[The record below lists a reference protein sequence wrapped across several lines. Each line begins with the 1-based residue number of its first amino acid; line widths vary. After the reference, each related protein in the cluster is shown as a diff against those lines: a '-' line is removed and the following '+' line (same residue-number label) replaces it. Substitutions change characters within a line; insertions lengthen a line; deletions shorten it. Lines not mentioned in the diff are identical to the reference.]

1 MVRRATC
8 CCGKCSI
15 EVEGEPVVNAIC
27 HCDNCKRRTG
37 SAFGWNAYFLDSQI
51 VRAEGEFTGY
61 AIDGVN
67 RQLRW
72 FCSDC
77 GTTLYWKVAAFLPE
91 HTGVAGGAFADT
103 PLAVPT
109 ASVSNEGRCTW
120 LHLPGVPTNVA
131 LGTR

>member
-1 MVRRATC
+1 MRSAIAAMPKGEQAALSAGTPVSWTVRSC
-8 CCGKCSI
+8 
-15 EVEGEPVVNAIC
+15 
-27 HCDNCKRRTG
+27 
-37 SAFGWNAYFLDSQI
+37 
-51 VRAEGEFTGY
+51 AEGEFTGY

-72 FCSDC
+72 FCGDC

-103 PLAVPT
+103 PLAEPM
-109 ASVSNEGRCTW
+109 ASVSNEGQRTW